1 MKFKIIPY
9 QPHLKQLARQLR
21 NNSTLA
27 EVLLWQELKARKF
40 YGFDFDRQKPIDA
53 YIVDFYCKE
62 LQLAIEIDGDSH
74 DYSYT
79 EDAIRQQR
87 LEALGVLFL
96 RFTDA
101 EVKQNM
107 ANVLRTIDIWIE
119 NRRLNEGTHP

>member
-1 MKFKIIPY
+1 MGPLHASMKYKIIPY

-27 EVLLWQELKARKF
+27 EVLLWHELKSRKI
-40 YGFDFDRQKPIDA
+40 YGYDFDRQKPLDA

-74 DYSYT
+74 DYSYP
-79 EDAIRQQR
+79 EDISRQHR
-87 LEALGVLFL
+87 LEALGVHFL

-101 EVKQNM
+101 EVKQDM
-107 ANVLRTIDIWIE
+107 ANVLRTIEIWIE
-119 NRRLNEGTHP
+119 NVS